1 MILNNKIMEQLVR
14 ERINLLLKT
23 KGISIN
29 SLAEGNQTLQRK
41 LNRQFSEGSVITLD
55 TIGIIKNRYP
65 NLSMD
70 WLFSGEGEM
79 FNKTTA
85 STPKVTQNNN
95 EKVGQAIGNVE
106 GNVENMP
113 CPEDK
118 TTIDR
123 LTRENESLTKDLE
136 RKIETIAEL
145 KTSAKKQDGRIKE
158 LNATIARLEKMND
171 YLMQK

>member
-1 MILNNKIMEQLVR
+1 MEQLVR

-65 NLSMD
+65 DLSMD
-70 WLFSGEGEM
+70 WLFSGEGKM
-79 FNKTTA
+79 FIKPNQTA
-85 STPKVTQNNN
+85 SKISQNNN
-95 EKVGQAIGNVE
+95 GAVGQAIGNVE

-123 LTRENESLTKDLE
+123 LTIETKNLTKDLE